1 MSRKI
6 NNRVLLIVFL
16 ALAAIFVIT
25 RFTSAGRTERNLRT
39 DLGDIDTAR
48 VTAMLLFPQAEQ
60 GGEIRFERRG
70 DGWTVTH
77 EGITADADARNVR
90 STLAELRA
98 LEAQQLVARS
108 PERWS
113 DYLVEDSL
121 ATRVVVKEDNKTTM
135 DLVVGR
141 FQYQPPPQNSYN
153 PYGQS
158 RVSGKTYV
166 RLHGEEEVY
175 SVEGFLAMSLNQNF
189 ERWRDQSVTR
199 LNRSQVTRIVYD
211 YPADSGFIAEKSNGS
226 WMVAGLMADSAS
238 MATCLGR
245 VSHKSHSRF
254 MDDFQPPAEPDFRVS
269 FEGDNMQPQQVRAYL
284 QPDSMVVLNSSINPG
299 SWFSAEMGS
308 LFNDLFPPA
317 DELIGRKE

>member
-25 RFTSAGRTERNLRT
+25 RFTSVGRPEQSLRS
-39 DLGDIDTAR
+39 DLGEIDTAS
-48 VTAMLLFPQAEQ
+48 VTAMLIYPQAEQ
-60 GGEIRFERRG
+60 GGELRFEREG

-77 EGITADADARNVR
+77 EGNTANADSRNIS
-90 STLAELRA
+90 STLAELQA
-98 LEAQQLVARS
+98 LKAQQLVARS
-108 PERWS
+108 SERWS
-113 DYLVEDSL
+113 DYQVVDSL
-121 ATRVVVKEDNKTTM
+121 GTRVIVKEDNRTTM

-166 RLHGEEEVY
+166 RLHGEDEVY

-189 ERWRDQSVTR
+189 ERWRDQSLTR
-199 LNRSQVTRIVYD
+199 LNRGQVSRIVYD
-211 YPADSGFIAEKSNGS
+211 YPADSGFVAEKSNGG

-238 MATCLGR
+238 MATYLSR
-245 VSHKSHSRF
+245 VSRKSHSQF
-254 MDDFQPPAEPDFRVS
+254 KDGFQPPAEPDFRVS

-284 QPDSMVVLNSSINPG
+284 QSDSMVVLNSSINQD

-308 LFNDLFPPA
+308 LFNDLFPSA
-317 DELIGRKE
+317 DELIGPGE